1 MSWLIEQAHGR
12 ATNGYQNILDIEPTA
27 LHQRVAVF
35 LGAKEE
41 VDLVTSYHG

>member
-1 MSWLIEQAHGR
+1 
-12 ATNGYQNILDIEPTA
+12 LDITPEG

-41 VDLVTSYHG
+41 VDLVTSYHR